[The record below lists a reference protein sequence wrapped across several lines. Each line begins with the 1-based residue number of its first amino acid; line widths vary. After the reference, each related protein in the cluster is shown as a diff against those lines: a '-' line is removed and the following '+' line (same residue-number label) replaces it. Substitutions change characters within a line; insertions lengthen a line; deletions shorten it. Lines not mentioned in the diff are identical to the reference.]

1 MNQDSNLGK
10 RKYEDEVVTLQQV
23 QMSNDRFEFQTLKLQ
38 ILGSI
43 PKWERVQ
50 QL

>member
-23 QMSNDRFEFQTLKLQ
+23 QMSNDRFESKKFHSRN
-38 ILGSI
+38 ILRYDLRSF
-43 PKWERVQ
+43 
-50 QL
+50 

>member
-23 QMSNDRFEFQTLKLQ
+23 QMSNDRFEITKF
-38 ILGSI
+38 
-43 PKWERVQ
+43 
-50 QL
+50 